1 MLRNVKLS
9 QDLKFDTRNNI
20 IADSRLILWY
30 ISNKYTVN
38 YFYRFLNQ
46 AMMMIIITVTF
57 VMIIKSISEHL
68 PVHAITIATKQ

>member
-30 ISNKYTVN
+30 ISILDIVLFLSLLESGCDDDNNYGDIRYDNKIN
-38 YFYRFLNQ
+38 F
-46 AMMMIIITVTF
+46 
-57 VMIIKSISEHL
+57 
-68 PVHAITIATKQ
+68 

>member
-30 ISNKYTVN
+30 ISILDIFLFLSLLESGHDDDNN
-38 YFYRFLNQ
+38 YGDICYDDKIHF
-46 AMMMIIITVTF
+46 
-57 VMIIKSISEHL
+57 
-68 PVHAITIATKQ
+68 

>member
-9 QDLKFDTRNNI
+9 QDLKFDTRNNM

-68 PVHAITIATKQ
+68 PIQGS